1 MPFGVVCSVLSGS
14 TLSGVHMPQSLW
26 YTTSAGGVIMLVVQR
41 YPRENGRL
49 FDMGVATIEFEEV
62 GL

>member
-1 MPFGVVCSVLSGS
+1 
-14 TLSGVHMPQSLW
+14 
-26 YTTSAGGVIMLVVQR
+26 MLVVQR